1 MEELQGGREGQIL
14 RSENRVYRPRG
25 KWSETVHYL
34 LSYIAKNGFHAAP
47 KAFGFD
53 DKGNEVLSFVDGEVF
68 NYPLKGNI
76 ATEEALISAASLL
89 RSYHDASSSFL
100 SQHSND
106 FALPTYWQL
115 QVGPLIN
122 EDAKRMANQLRASG
136 FKVFVE
142 KTLECVEEYFVM
154 IGPKL
159 SKERILMVKK
169 TLQKE
174 FALETQIFRYV
185 YED

>member
-1 MEELQGGREGQIL
+1 MKLQVKDIL
-14 RSENRVYRPRG
+14 FGLLSLFLLLYVL
-25 KWSETVHYL
+25 L
-34 LSYIAKNGFHAAP
+34 LSYQSNVE
-47 KAFGFD
+47 FD
-53 DKGNEVLSFVDGEVF
+53 DQNRNSMIPASPPNIMSMDLDAIKDEINVFTPSIGNYTRLLD
-68 NYPLKGNI
+68 N
-76 ATEEALISAASLL
+76 EESS
-89 RSYHDASSSFL
+89 DADL

-106 FALPTYWQL
+106 SALPTYWQL
-115 QVGPLIN
+115 QVGPLTN

-142 KTLECVEEYFVM
+142 KTADDVEEYFVM

-174 FALETQIFRYV
+174 FEIETQIFRYV

>member
-1 MEELQGGREGQIL
+1 MKLQVKDIL
-14 RSENRVYRPRG
+14 IGLLSLFLLLYVL
-25 KWSETVHYL
+25 L
-34 LSYIAKNGFHAAP
+34 LSYQSNVE
-47 KAFGFD
+47 FD
-53 DKGNEVLSFVDGEVF
+53 DQNRNSMIPASPPNITSMDLDVIKDEINVFMPSIGNYTRLLD
-68 NYPLKGNI
+68 N
-76 ATEEALISAASLL
+76 EESS
-89 RSYHDASSSFL
+89 DADL

-106 FALPTYWQL
+106 SALPTYWQL
-115 QVGPLIN
+115 RVGPLIN

-142 KTLECVEEYFVM
+142 KTLDDVEEYFVM

-159 SKERILMVKK
+159 SKERILIVKK

>member
-1 MEELQGGREGQIL
+1 MNLQVKDIL
-14 RSENRVYRPRG
+14 FGLLSLFLLLYVL
-25 KWSETVHYL
+25 L
-34 LSYIAKNGFHAAP
+34 LSYQSNVE
-47 KAFGFD
+47 FD
-53 DKGNEVLSFVDGEVF
+53 DQNRNSMIPASPPNITSMDLDVSKDEINVFTPSIGNYTRLLD
-68 NYPLKGNI
+68 N
-76 ATEEALISAASLL
+76 EESS
-89 RSYHDASSSFL
+89 DADL

-106 FALPTYWQL
+106 SALPTYWQL

-122 EDAKRMANQLRASG
+122 ADAKRMANQLRASG

-142 KTLECVEEYFVM
+142 TTSDDVEEYFVM

>member
-1 MEELQGGREGQIL
+1 MKLQVKDIL
-14 RSENRVYRPRG
+14 FGLLSLFLLLYVL
-25 KWSETVHYL
+25 L
-34 LSYIAKNGFHAAP
+34 LSYQSNVE
-47 KAFGFD
+47 FD
-53 DKGNEVLSFVDGEVF
+53 DQSRDSMI
-68 NYPLKGNI
+68 P
-76 ATEEALISAASLL
+76 ASLPKITSMDL
-89 RSYHDASSSFL
+89 DIIKGEIDVFTPSIGNFVRFLDSEEISDTDL

-106 FALPTYWQL
+106 SALPTYWQL
-115 QVGPLIN
+115 QVGPLTN

-142 KTLECVEEYFVM
+142 KTADDVEEYFVM

>member
-1 MEELQGGREGQIL
+1 MKIQVKDIL
-14 RSENRVYRPRG
+14 FG
-25 KWSETVHYL
+25 L
-34 LSYIAKNGFHAAP
+34 LSLFLFLYVLLLTYQSNVES
-47 KAFGFD
+47 D
-53 DKGNEVLSFVDGEVF
+53 DQSRDSMI
-68 NYPLKGNI
+68 P
-76 ATEEALISAASLL
+76 ASLPKITSMDL
-89 RSYHDASSSFL
+89 DIIKGEIDVFTPSMGNFVRFLDSEEISDTDL

-106 FALPTYWQL
+106 SALPTYWQL
-115 QVGPLIN
+115 QVGPLTN

-142 KTLECVEEYFVM
+142 KTADDVEEYFVM

-174 FALETQIFRYV
+174 FEIETQIFRYV

>member
-1 MEELQGGREGQIL
+1 MKLQVRDIL
-14 RSENRVYRPRG
+14 FGLLSLFLLLYVL
-25 KWSETVHYL
+25 L
-34 LSYIAKNGFHAAP
+34 LSYQSNVE
-47 KAFGFD
+47 FD
-53 DKGNEVLSFVDGEVF
+53 DQNLDSMIPASPPKITSMDLDVIKDEINVFTPSTGNYIRLLDS
-68 NYPLKGNI
+68 
-76 ATEEALISAASLL
+76 EEIS
-89 RSYHDASSSFL
+89 DTDL

-106 FALPTYWQL
+106 SALPTYWQL
-115 QVGPLIN
+115 QVGPLIY

-142 KTLECVEEYFVM
+142 KTSDDVEAYFVM

-174 FALETQIFRYV
+174 FELETQIFRYV